1 MVQNKT
7 NYSKL
12 ADYYDLIYS
21 ITPPND
27 GIFYKKYINKNT
39 EVLEMGIGT
48 GRVFLDFFDLGVK
61 WTGIDYSEEMIEKC
75 KEKIEPLQPLK
86 EKINLVVED
95 MTQIDIRKEK
105 QSIHNKLFDLV
116 IYPSHSIMSVGNE
129 NNQKKAIC
137 SGLKHLSKD
146 GFIIFDLHN
155 PNNYFVDKNY
165 KILGTKTIKK
175 IKYKLFSKSSIDYHS
190 KLHSNYMILE
200 YENNKIKFESHEY
213 FLYLEDVINLSDE
226 LNFEI
231 VDIYGNYE
239 MDPFIEDSDELIII
253 GKKKDV
259 G

>member
-27 GIFYKKYINKNT
+27 GVFYKKYIDKNT

-48 GRVFLDFFDLGVK
+48 GRVFLNFFDLGVK

-116 IYPSHSIMSVGNE
+116 IYPSHSLMSVGNE
-129 NNQKKAIC
+129 NNQKKALC

-146 GFIIFDLHN
+146 GLIIFDLHN
-155 PNNYFVDKNY
+155 PNNYFVFRNRCY
-165 KILGTKTIKK
+165 IIK
-175 IKYKLFSKSSIDYHS
+175 
-190 KLHSNYMILE
+190 
-200 YENNKIKFESHEY
+200 
-213 FLYLEDVINLSDE
+213 
-226 LNFEI
+226 
-231 VDIYGNYE
+231 
-239 MDPFIEDSDELIII
+239 
-253 GKKKDV
+253 
-259 G
+259 

>member
-1 MVQNKT
+1 MTLMKKVF
-7 NYSKL
+7 YSSGL
-12 ADYYDLIYS
+12 CFVVML
-21 ITPPND
+21 
-27 GIFYKKYINKNT
+27 F
-39 EVLEMGIGT
+39 GIGAST
-48 GRVFLDFFDLGVK
+48 A
-61 WTGIDYSEEMIEKC
+61 
-75 KEKIEPLQPLK
+75 Q
-86 EKINLVVED
+86 
-95 MTQIDIRKEK
+95 
-105 QSIHNKLFDLV
+105 V
-116 IYPSHSIMSVGNE
+116 ILSSMSTNE
-129 NNQKKAIC
+129 IKNAIL

-165 KILGTKTIKK
+165 KILGTKTINK